1 MLTRLGERGGTG
13 GGGPL
18 EPAPEPNL
26 KLLGTR
32 SLRTAGKLTGVLELP
47 PTPTLF
53 PAALVPPDPTTVL
66 LNVTAGADPDNELA
80 PVGCGKAEP
89 VSDAGQFRKQTT
101 ITAIFSL
108 KFFFSFFFLNRKKTI
123 TLKAPILFTKA
134 GEKALGTK

>member
-1 MLTRLGERGGTG
+1 MLTRFGERGGTG

-47 PTPTLF
+47 PTPPPTLF

-66 LNVTAGADPDNELA
+66 LNVTAGAGPDNEFA
-80 PVGCGKAEP
+80 PVGCGKAKP
-89 VSDAGQFRKQTT
+89 VSDAGRFESRQQ
-101 ITAIFSL
+101 
-108 KFFFSFFFLNRKKTI
+108 
-123 TLKAPILFTKA
+123 
-134 GEKALGTK
+134 

>member
-18 EPAPEPNL
+18 EPAPAPEPNL

-47 PTPTLF
+47 PAPTPPPTLF
-53 PAALVPPDPTTVL
+53 PAALEPPDPPTEL
-66 LNVTAGADPDNELA
+66 LNVTAGAGPDNEFA

-89 VSDAGQFRKQTT
+89 VSDAGRFESRQQ
-101 ITAIFSL
+101 
-108 KFFFSFFFLNRKKTI
+108 
-123 TLKAPILFTKA
+123 
-134 GEKALGTK
+134 